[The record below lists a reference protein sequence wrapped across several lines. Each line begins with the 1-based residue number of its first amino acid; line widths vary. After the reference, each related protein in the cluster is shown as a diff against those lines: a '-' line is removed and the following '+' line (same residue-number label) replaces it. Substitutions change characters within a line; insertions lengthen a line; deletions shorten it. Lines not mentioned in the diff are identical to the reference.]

1 MPLMKSNLV
10 TTVCLLL
17 GGTLSSSVQAQAN
30 PPVQNAVELTRDM
43 SNRLH
48 LNEGEYVKLYM
59 LNRTRLTRQ
68 DEIERSTRNDLTA
81 RTAQLAELQS
91 QYEQEC
97 GRIMSPTQLSQ
108 LLQQEQE
115 TSQLLDSNNS

>member
-1 MPLMKSNLV
+1 MKRNLCTALSLLSGSLSHSTWAQ
-10 TTVCLLL
+10 TTPP
-17 GGTLSSSVQAQAN
+17 AQTAT
-30 PPVQNAVELTRDM
+30 ELTREM

-48 LNEGEYVKLYM
+48 LNEGEYVKLYT
-59 LNRTRLTRQ
+59 LNRTRLILQ
-68 DEIERSTRNDLTA
+68 DEIERSTRNDSAA

-108 LLQQEQE
+108 LLQQE
-115 TSQLLDSNNS
+115 NNRPVDGSST